1 MEKLTLFDVN
11 IKVNVQKL
19 AGICGYELPQQ
30 ICKISC
36 KKSTEIKIFQKVFF
50 WWGATFL
57 KHPVGKCLYAFQVC
71 WLVHRGK
78 HCCLSVSP

>member
-50 WWGATFL
+50 FGGGLLFF
-57 KHPVGKCLYAFQVC
+57 KHPVGICLYAFQVC
-71 WLVHRGK
+71 
-78 HCCLSVSP
+78 